1 MGLKRGATSD
11 TLTGGTK
18 DVSPQLLTMV
28 NVMTVANTYK
38 EVQVPLPVNR
48 FFAGKSK
55 AIVIEIL
62 KLFFDLS
69 EVDANPPAPGGI
81 ISIQGQLSTV
91 SLTGINA
98 GDSRVF
104 VKAEKIVR
112 GAFTAAGSYAT
123 GATDPITIDLTDG
136 AGHGFL
142 VAGDQ
147 IFFGLGTSGFTGPG
161 SGVIKALYRFKEI
174 GLDEYIGIVQGQQ

>member
-48 FFAGKSK
+48 YFAGKSK

-62 KLFFDLS
+62 RLFFDLS
-69 EVDANPPAPGGI
+69 EVDANPPAVGGI
-81 ISIQGQLSTV
+81 ISIQAQLSTA

-147 IFFGLGTSGFTGPG
+147 IFFGLGTSGFTAAG

-174 GLDEYIGIVQGQQ
+174 GLDEYIGIVQGQ